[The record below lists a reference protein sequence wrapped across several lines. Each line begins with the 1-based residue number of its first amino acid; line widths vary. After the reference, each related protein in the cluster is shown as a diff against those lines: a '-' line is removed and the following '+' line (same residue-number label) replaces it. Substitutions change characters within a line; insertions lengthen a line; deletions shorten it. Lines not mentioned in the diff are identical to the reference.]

1 MSSSLIVVGAI
12 VAVSLIVLIGLWSI
26 LAKNYY
32 RIAPNMAAVL
42 YGRKNIGA
50 AGGTKGYRLITGGG
64 VFKIPFFEEVQI
76 IDLSNRVILINVAN
90 APNKDGVMT
99 TVDAVANTK
108 FSSDQAL
115 LEVAVE
121 RFLGKSAEEVNKIIF
136 QNLEGHLR
144 SVVGKMTMEELIGD
158 KQALNQAVMED
169 ASEDFKKLGISVDS
183 FNIQNI
189 VDHDNYIAN
198 LGKKRAAEIK
208 RDAEIGTA
216 EAERDAVIKTTA
228 AKRAGIEEANI
239 NDIKIA
245 EANKLMN
252 VRKAEMKAET
262 DKQNEIANQAGP
274 LSQAEATKAVMI
286 ARAQTE
292 AASEEAQIAV
302 QIKRAL
308 KDKERY
314 NADVLVP
321 AEANKSA
328 AIILANAEQQKSII
342 AAEGQ
347 RMALQKIAEGEANA
361 IKVKLVAQAEG
372 EAAKVERMGEAE
384 GKAIYAKL
392 SAEAK
397 GVLEKAEAYQ
407 KLDATGKF
415 LEVLNAL
422 QTLGPNI
429 IKEFAGVMAASTA
442 HLANVKDIKII
453 DFGGGQNGGST
464 TGKFGTAPVEILT
477 KMFSGLQGT
486 GFDMSKLLNTI
497 GIKPEDAMAML
508 NSATKTENDD
518 TATVKPAPKK

>member
-1 MSSSLIVVGAI
+1 MNLIVVGAI
-12 VAVSLIVLIGLWSI
+12 VAVVLIIFIGLWSI
-26 LAKNYY
+26 LSKNYY

-42 YGRKNIGA
+42 YGRKNVGA
-50 AGGTKGYRLITGGG
+50 AGATKGYRLITGGG
-64 VFKIPFFEEVQI
+64 VFKIPFFEEVKI
-76 IDLSNRVILINVAN
+76 IDLSNRVINISVAN

-115 LEVAVE
+115 LEIAVE
-121 RFLGKSAEEVNKIIF
+121 RFLGKTEDEINKIIF

-144 SVVGKMTMEELIGD
+144 SVVGKMSMEELIGD

-189 VDHDNYIAN
+189 TDHADYIVN
-198 LGKKRAAEIK
+198 LGKKRSAEIK

-216 EAERDAVIKTTA
+216 EAERDSVIKTTA
-228 AKRAGIEEANI
+228 AKRAGIEEANL

-252 VRKAEMKAET
+252 VRRAELKAET
-262 DKQNEIANQAGP
+262 DKQNEIAAQAGP
-274 LSQAEATKAVMI
+274 LSQAQATKAVMQ
-286 ARAQTE
+286 ARAATE

-302 QIKRAL
+302 QAQRAL
-308 KDKERY
+308 KDTQRY

-321 AEANKSA
+321 AEANRQA
-328 AIILANAEQQKSII
+328 AIILANAEQQKAVI

-347 RMALQKIAEGEANA
+347 RLALQKIAEGEANA
-361 IKVKLVAQAEG
+361 IKIKLVAQAEG
-372 EAAKVERMGEAE
+372 EAAKIERMGKAE
-384 GKAIYAKL
+384 GEAIYAKL
-392 SAEAK
+392 SGEAK
-397 GVLEKAEAYQ
+397 GTLEKAEAYQ

-442 HLANVKDIKII
+442 HLANVKDVKII
-453 DFGGGQNGGST
+453 DFGNGQNGNSTIGKYGS
-464 TGKFGTAPVEILT
+464 APVELIT
-477 KMFSGLQGT
+477 KFTESLQGT
-486 GFDMSKLLNTI
+486 GFDISKLMGFL
-497 GIKPEDAMAML
+497 GIK
-508 NSATKTENDD
+508 TNDIPTLSEPKNID
-518 TATVKPAPKK
+518 PKK